1 MTAAHWVKVV
11 CLIDL
16 LTFFVSQYRPLIC
29 QASREI
35 IEEIDESEEVN
46 DIFNNIN
53 CTGVKTIDLFAVVVF
68 VSKLSK

>member
-1 MTAAHWVKVV
+1 M
-11 CLIDL
+11 
-16 LTFFVSQYRPLIC
+16 PLIC

-35 IEEIDESEEVN
+35 VEEIDESEEVN

>member
-1 MTAAHWVKVV
+1 M
-11 CLIDL
+11 
-16 LTFFVSQYRPLIC
+16 SQYRPLIC

-68 VSKLSK
+68 VSKLSLQLNQIVTTMI